1 MIYLDEETVR
11 GLCPLATGFEAE
23 VRDYGLLSSAV
34 ARPMSGFGGHDVYP
48 DVWTKAVALGEGIA
62 RNHALLDGNKRT
74 AFLAIITFLDVNG
87 SRRQSLVEIQ
97 FGLLVVAVESHIPR
111 QHRTARLLH

>member
-1 MIYLDEETVR
+1 
-11 GLCPLATGFEAE
+11 
-23 VRDYGLLSSAV
+23 
-34 ARPMSGFGGHDVYP
+34 MSGFGGHDVYP

-87 SRRQSLVEIQ
+87 VPLGDCRPEYEDDFMVTLATGGFEDVSKAAEVLRQIL
-97 FGLLVVAVESHIPR
+97 G
-111 QHRTARLLH
+111 